1 MVTTVNKK
9 LVIHDVPLDEIKLN
23 EKGLIIE
30 LDDINEERW
39 ELVFSPVQDIKIT
52 SYDCYGIENML
63 DSEDSFAS
71 GRYQRYLL
79 EIKDSERIKE
89 LRTQLADPYDD
100 FLVNSRHF
108 YLDLRDNIVEI
119 IAWNVEMRKLEKK

>member
-9 LVIHDVPLDEIKLN
+9 LLIHDVPLDEIKLN

-39 ELVFSPVQDIKIT
+39 ELVFRPFQDIKIT
-52 SYDCYGIENML
+52 GYDCYGIENML

-71 GRYQRYLL
+71 ADLL
-79 EIKDSERIKE
+79 FYNSFSNALRISTNASSPFDSSECSSMVVI
-89 LRTQLADPYDD
+89 P
-100 FLVNSRHF
+100 
-108 YLDLRDNIVEI
+108 
-119 IAWNVEMRKLEKK
+119 